1 MILEGILAA
10 AAIFNYVLVAIILL
24 RTRPQQAGR
33 NFAWYL
39 LGIGTWTFIA
49 ALLLHP
55 GLTRE
60 HAIVLMRLT
69 YPVATL
75 FSVAWVWFCAGFPTR
90 SARYRIFAAI
100 LTILGLP
107 WLLIAGTPLLLD
119 SITGSPWYQHGAP
132 GPLAM
137 PFGVWVFTC
146 GFSGL
151 LHLAFKQRRE
161 RGFEREQIR
170 YILLGGASLILLA
183 PIPTLILPLFMHDS
197 AYAPLGPVAT
207 LFVSITTTYAI
218 VRYRL
223 MDIKIVLRASLVY
236 SLTLAALSLLF
247 ALLVPVLNH
256 LIITLFRLPE
266 HAGQQVGTFLMAFL
280 VALAFQPLR
289 GYVQNLVDQR
299 FFKSVYD
306 YRLTLREAGSAF
318 ASARD
323 REGLTATL
331 LNALMRALRP
341 RGIAVLLPA
350 DGDILTV
357 AATTQPMPHLPP
369 TLPQHNPVL
378 HFAATADEVL
388 VADEYLRMPEPQHSL
403 GATLHAW
410 GVDVIVPLTAGDRL
424 CGMVCLQEKLSA
436 DMYTGDDIALL
447 RILGKQAAIAL
458 DNVRHYDEIVLLNEY
473 HTHLLETM
481 QDGLV
486 AIDPDARVLTFNK
499 AAERITGIAA
509 DDALGR
515 SLPEIGLPE
524 LPSGIAWAGES
535 TLALRDGSEIPILVT
550 ISPFRRRWDA
560 TDSHLIVFRDISE
573 LRALEQEKMQT
584 ERFSSMGA
592 MAASLAHEIKNPLV
606 PIQTFA
612 HLLPTRYD
620 DAEFRQ
626 EFSHTVVKEVERINR
641 LVGQMLDL
649 VRKPSDDPE
658 SMDIREIIQ
667 RVLVLVRPE
676 CDRAGVAVVTDF
688 GDPLPDVQGV
698 AGQLYQAILNVLT
711 NAVQAMPDGGT
722 LTIAVQADGD
732 MVRCAISDTGPGVSA
747 DELPRIFEPL
757 YTTKTGGHG
766 LGLALTYQFVRSHG
780 GEIHAD
786 TPPDAGLR
794 ITLVLPVAAPQKLS

>member
-10 AAIFNYVLVAIILL
+10 AAIFNYVLVAMILL

-39 LGIGTWTFIA
+39 LGIGTWTLLA
-49 ALLLHP
+49 AILVHP
-55 GLTRE
+55 GLPRDT
-60 HAIVLMRLT
+60 AFTLMRLT
-69 YPVATL
+69 YPVATC
-75 FSVAWVWFCAGFPTR
+75 FGIAWVWFCTGFPTR
-90 SARYRIFAAI
+90 SSRFGWVAAA
-100 LTILGLP
+100 LSVLGLP
-107 WLLIAGTPLLLD
+107 WFVLAWTLLMLRDVVAE
-119 SITGSPWYQHGAP
+119 PWYQNAVT
-132 GPLAM
+132 GPLAV
-137 PFGVWVFTC
+137 PFAAWVFTC
-146 GFSGL
+146 GIAGL
-151 LHLAFKQRRE
+151 LHLAFKQRRV

-170 YILLGGASLILLA
+170 YILLGGVGLLLLA
-183 PIPTLILPLFMHDS
+183 PIPTLILPVVMHAS
-197 AYAPLGPVAT
+197 TYAPLGPVAT

-223 MDIKIVLRASLVY
+223 MDIKIVLRASLIY
-236 SLTLAALSLLF
+236 SLTIGTLSLLF
-247 ALLVPVLNH
+247 ALLVPVLDHSLVVIFN
-256 LIITLFRLPE
+256 LPE

-280 VALAFQPLR
+280 IALGFQPLR

-323 REGLTATL
+323 RELLVSTLT
-331 LNALMRALRP
+331 NALMRALRP
-341 RGIAVLLPA
+341 RGVAVLLPG
-350 DGDILTV
+350 DGDMLTLV
-357 AATTQPMPHLPP
+357 STTQPMVALPR
-369 TLPQHNPVL
+369 TLPQHDPVL
-378 HFAATADEVL
+378 HFAASADEVL
-388 VADEYLRMPEPQHSL
+388 VADEYLRMPEPQHAL
-403 GATLHAW
+403 GACLRDW

-424 CGMVCLQEKLSA
+424 CGVVCLEEKLSE

-473 HTHLLETM
+473 HGHLLETM

-486 AIDPDARVLTFNK
+486 AIDPAACVLTFNK
-499 AAERITGIAA
+499 AAERITGIAV

-515 SLPEIGLPE
+515 RLPEIGLTA
-524 LPSGIAWAGES
+524 LPAGADWSGET
-535 TLALRDGSEIPILVT
+535 TLTLRDGGAIPVLVT
-550 ISPFRRRWDA
+550 VSSFRRRWDA
-560 TDSHLIVFRDISE
+560 ADSRLIVFRDISE
-573 LRALEQEKMQT
+573 LRALEQEKVQS

-626 EFSHTVVKEVERINR
+626 EFSVTVVKEVARIDR

-649 VRKPSDDPE
+649 VRKPSDDRAP
-658 SMDIREIIQ
+658 MDIREIIQ

-676 CDRAGVAVVTDF
+676 CDRIGIDVVTDF
-688 GDPLPDVQGV
+688 GDPLPDIPGV

-711 NAVQAMPDGGT
+711 NAVQAMPDGGR
-722 LTIAVQADGD
+722 LTIAVHGD
-732 MVRCAISDTGPGVSA
+732 DDEVRCVMTDSGPGVPPE
-747 DELPRIFEPL
+747 ELPRIFEPL
-757 YTTKTGGHG
+757 FTTKTGGHG

-786 TPPDAGLR
+786 CPPGAGLR
-794 ITLVLPVAAPQKLS
+794 ITLVLPVEEPQKLS